1 MDGMKCNTAVE
12 LATYL
17 RNLCKVEGLSVDRI
31 IVGDPNVVIQKV
43 GTCWLPYFNI
53 LQQAYD
59 VGVNVL
65 VCHEPTFYAHF
76 DLEKTEDCEYKK
88 YYISHGETTA
98 LQAYSSMVEKKKQ
111 WILEHGMTIIRC
123 HDVLDALPD
132 FGVPF
137 ALGKILGFRKDDLIR
152 SRKYVNVYRTT
163 PTTAGLAAKYI
174 ANNCTP

>member
-1 MDGMKCNTAVE
+1 MKCTTAVE

-76 DLEKTEDCEYKK
+76 DLGQHRINTK
-88 YYISHGETTA
+88 IR
-98 LQAYSSMVEKKKQ
+98 
-111 WILEHGMTIIRC
+111 IIQ
-123 HDVLDALPD
+123 
-132 FGVPF
+132 
-137 ALGKILGFRKDDLIR
+137 
-152 SRKYVNVYRTT
+152 
-163 PTTAGLAAKYI
+163 
-174 ANNCTP
+174 